1 MKRLLPL
8 VACGCALFG
17 LAPGTA
23 SATNECR
30 GLLVCVPV
38 AGPWVVVPAQSR
50 RVEFQLRCPRGY
62 VVGGLD
68 AELSSRA
75 IDVTFL
81 GYTGSPVNPGVTTT
95 RDAVFLAL
103 YTGATRRVTTFRPH
117 IGCLPA
123 SGGGGGSPPAFRR
136 PAQVF
141 PPGRPAVRRVKTITV
156 AAGAVRRVVHACAR
170 DERQLG
176 SSHALG
182 FYTKRP
188 PVTAL
193 VAGVTVR
200 RTLRAGRIHVTVSA
214 TDAAFGVRAIVQVSA
229 VCAGNSQ

>member
-1 MKRLLPL
+1 MKRML
-8 VACGCALFG
+8 VLVVVGCASLA
-17 LAPGTA
+17 LAPA
-23 SATNECR
+23 SAQATNECR

-50 RVEFQLRCPRGY
+50 RVEYQLRCPRGY

-81 GYTGSPVNPGVTTT
+81 GFTGSPVNPGVTTS

-123 SGGGGGSPPAFRR
+123 SGGGGGNPPTLRR
-136 PAQVF
+136 LALAF

-156 AAGAVRRVVHACAR
+156 AGGAVRRAVHACAR
-170 DERQLG
+170 GERLIS
-176 SSHALG
+176 SSHAVG
-182 FYTKRP
+182 FYTQRP
-188 PVTAL
+188 PVSAL

-200 RTLRAGRIHVTVSA
+200 RVVRAGRIRVEVSA
-214 TDAAFGVRAIVQVSA
+214 TDAAFGVRAIVQVHA

>member
-1 MKRLLPL
+1 VKRILALAAL
-8 VACGCALFG
+8 GCAALAFG
-17 LAPGTA
+17 TGTA
-23 SATNECR
+23 GATNECR

-50 RVEFQLRCPRGY
+50 RVEYQLRCPRGY

-81 GYTGSPVNPGVTTT
+81 GFTGSPVNPGVTTS

-103 YTGATRRVTTFRPH
+103 HTGAVGRATTFRPH

-136 PAQVF
+136 LALAF

-156 AAGAVRRVVHACAR
+156 AAGAVRRAVHACAR
-170 DERQLG
+170 GERLIS
-176 SSHALG
+176 SSHAVG
-182 FYTKRP
+182 FYTQRP
-188 PVTAL
+188 PLEAL
-193 VAGVTVR
+193 IAGVTVR
-200 RTLRAGRIHVTVSA
+200 RSVHAGRIRVIVSA
-214 TDAAFGVRAIVQVSA
+214 TDAAFGVRAIVQVHA
-229 VCAGNSQ
+229 VCAGSVQ